1 MQVIN
6 SENVGLPEGMY
17 INTAIDTCASDEANK
32 RTAMMVEILMMRRMS
47 CCD

>member
-17 INTAIDTCASDEANK
+17 INTAIDICASDKAK
-32 RTAMMVEILMMRRMS
+32 KGTAMMVEILMMRRMS

>member
-1 MQVIN
+1 MWA
-6 SENVGLPEGMY
+6 EGMY

-32 RTAMMVEILMMRRMS
+32 RTAMMVEILMMCRVS